1 MTTPRNRTFWRRR
14 ELRLMQE
21 EHQRAVAA
29 AQRAQVQQ
37 MANAMQQ
44 AANRLVLDIAQDD
57 AQQLGQ
63 LLPH

>member
-1 MTTPRNRTFWRRR
+1 MTTPRNRTYWRRR

-29 AQRAQVQQ
+29 AQRAQLQQ
-37 MANAMQQ
+37 MATAMQQ